1 MTSDN
6 DRDDER
12 LTTNRRR
19 LLDVLGV
26 AGVAGLAGC
35 SGLGGGNTTTPGT
48 GSGTSPSGT
57 QPQGTTTTT
66 QSGGGS
72 VTVSARTL
80 AALPSGSCEQSAPGS
95 QRTYDGS
102 TRIESDTTLGT
113 DADVV
118 VIEQSLRVTGGT
130 TLTVEPGSTLVFG
143 QGATLQVAGTLDA
156 AGSCSDPIALV
167 GQQDRAGFWGGVAF
181 GENGGGTLDHVLIEN
196 GGGENAGAVTVRSE
210 GLVELMNTEIR
221 GSPGAA
227 VQANVRTNGSFAAF
241 SANALTD
248 NEGPAV
254 RGSVTAAGGLDS
266 GSTYANNGD
275 GVIVRSSTVPGGEEV
290 ELSALGVPYTV
301 APRGRGSLRVE
312 GRLTLAP
319 GVSMQFGEDSLVSVT
334 GQGVLSADASGGDP
348 VTLGGIQET
357 AGYWGGI
364 RLDDV
369 TSPDNILRNVELANA
384 GGSDGQAVNI
394 TGESRVTI
402 EDSTIQGSQ
411 NYGIRLGRNTQVQ
424 RIDGN
429 TISDNGAEPVWT
441 SAQTARVIGPDNTFS
456 GNGESRIRVYAG
468 EFDGH
473 VIPEGEEHTWSNPG
487 VPLFLDPARGGAF
500 SVYGSLTLS
509 KGLTLEMGQEQG
521 VYVTGELMT
530 DVTLDDLPDEYDISD
545 PPEEFVT
552 FRGEQETAGYWNT
565 IAFDD
570 TQSQNNSLLFTEIL
584 HGGGGGA
591 PAATEQKDAAVQ
603 VLRGSFLQLRA
614 ASIRQITGFGLFA
627 QRDNELQETNFI
639 HFEET
644 TAPVYIYA
652 DSVDKVGSTYG
663 LENNESDLINVESPI
678 DGIQRDLTWPNA
690 GTPYRVRPSQV
701 GNTLSINAEVTI
713 QNNAELRFEQGVGV
727 LVTREGELLV
737 DGYGDP
743 VEDPNTILRGMQ
755 PSPGYWQGIRY
766 SETTKAD
773 NRITNT
779 GIYHT
784 GSAPWPDLVETE
796 PKRAA
801 VAATGAAEATVENC
815 HIADFEGAAFAQAF
829 TSNPLREDGVN
840 ATLTLSGNVVE

>member
-6 DRDDER
+6 DGDDER

-35 SGLGGGNTTTPGT
+35 SGLGGGTTTTPGG
-48 GSGTSPSGT
+48 GSGGSPSGT
-57 QPQGTTTTT
+57 QTQGTTTP
-66 QSGGGS
+66 SGNSTS
-72 VTVSARTL
+72 VGVSARTL
-80 AALPSGSCEQSAPGS
+80 AALPSGSCEQSTPAS

-102 TRIESDTTLGT
+102 APIESDTTLGA

-167 GQQDRAGFWGGVAF
+167 GQQDRAGFWAGVAF
-181 GENGGGTLDHVLIEN
+181 GENGGGTLDHVLVEN
-196 GGGENAGAVTVRSE
+196 AGRENAGAVTVRSE
-210 GLVELMNTEIR
+210 GLVELTNTEVR
-221 GSPGAA
+221 GSAGAA
-227 VQANVRTNGSFAAF
+227 IQANVRTNGSFAAF
-241 SANALTD
+241 SSNALTE
-248 NEGPAV
+248 NEGAAL
-254 RGSVTAAGGLDS
+254 RGSVTAAGDLDA

-275 GVIVRSSTVPGGEEV
+275 GVVVRSSEVPSGEGV

-301 APRGRGSLRVE
+301 APGGRGAVRVE
-312 GRLTLAP
+312 GTLTLAP
-319 GVSMQFGEDSLVSVT
+319 GVSMQFGEDSIVSVT

-357 AGYWGGI
+357 AGYWRGI

-369 TSPDNILRNVELANA
+369 TSPDNVLRNVEVANA

-441 SAQTARVIGPDNTFS
+441 SAQTARAIGPNNTFS
-456 GNGESRIRVYAG
+456 GNGENRIRVYAG

-473 VIPEGEEHTWSNPG
+473 VIPEGEDHTWADPG
-487 VPLFLDPARGGAF
+487 VPLYLASARGGAF
-500 SVYGSLTLS
+500 GVYGSLTLS
-509 KGLTLEMGQEQG
+509 QGLTLRMSQEQG
-521 VYVTGELMT
+521 VYVTGELAT
-530 DVTLDDLPDEYDISD
+530 DVSEGDLPAEYDLSN
-545 PPEEFVT
+545 PPEQFVT
-552 FRGEQETAGYWNT
+552 FEGAQETAGYWKG
-565 IAFDD
+565 IAYDD
-570 TQSQNNSLLFTEIL
+570 TQSTANSLRFCAIR
-584 HGGGGGA
+584 HAGGGRA
-591 PAATEQKDAAVQ
+591 PAATEQQDAAVQ
-603 VLRGSFLQLRA
+603 VLRGARLTFRDVLVEETEGYGLFLQRQNEVGELR
-614 ASIRQITGFGLFA
+614 SLLF
-627 QRDNELQETNFI
+627 RNNE
-639 HFEET
+639 
-644 TAPVYIYA
+644 APAYFYA
-652 DSVDKVGSTYG
+652 DSAGQVGETVAA
-663 LENNESDLINVESPI
+663 ENNETDVLFVESPI
-678 DGIQRDLTWPNA
+678 GTITEEVVWADPGI
-690 GTPYRVRPSQV
+690 PYRIMGSQV
-701 GNTLSINAEVTI
+701 GNTLSLGAPTEV
-713 QNNAELRFEQGVGV
+713 ESGVEMRFEQDIGVVVEEGGSLTTSGSAGEVTDPDTVFRGV
-727 LVTREGELLV
+727 QAT
-737 DGYGDP
+737 
-743 VEDPNTILRGMQ
+743 
-755 PSPGYWQGIRY
+755 PGYWRGIRF
-766 SETTKAD
+766 S
-773 NRITNT
+773 ITSSQQNSISRT

-784 GSAPWPDLVETE
+784 GSKPWPNLRETE

-801 VAATGAAEATVENC
+801 VAATGAATSSVSNC
-815 HIADFEGAAFAQAF
+815 HIADFEGVAFAEAF
-829 TSNPLREDGVN
+829 TSNPLREDSTN